1 MPDKK
6 PLPVLWTNRSLDNA
20 RSIKKY
26 LLHKFTQ
33 KEVNIFFALLTAFEK
48 AVSLFPKLYPV
59 SSQQRQIRRAV
70 LSKELSAFYRI
81 SKNGIEVL
89 ALIDN
94 RCDSSEWY

>member
-6 PLPVLWTNRSLDNA
+6 PLPVLWTNSSLDNA

-33 KEVNIFFALLTAFEK
+33 KEVNVFFALLIAFEK

-70 LSKELSAFYRI
+70 LSKELSAFYKI
-81 SKNGIEVL
+81 SKNGIHVL

-94 RCDSSEWY
+94 RCDSSEWH